1 MPPNSLRQNLG
12 YLNWLLNPRHG
23 LDASGIYDLL
33 STGSPTERGLY
44 LNLGYWRDAAT
55 IDEAS
60 DALAMLVAESGRMG
74 AQDRVLDCGFGFG
87 DQDILWAQT
96 LQPKQIIGLNIT
108 ESQVSIAQRRIAEA
122 GLQDQVDLRHGSAT
136 EMPIAANS
144 MDLVVALES
153 AFHFRTRERFFREAW
168 RVLRPGGRL
177 VTADIVPMPP
187 VRQRSARLKQ
197 QISWGLVASKFAIPN
212 QNIYTLPGYRSLLER
227 CGFEAITV
235 ESIRDQ
241 VYAPLHRYLVRHP
254 ERLLRLHPTI
264 RLVTKLALRSEAD
277 SVYAGLD
284 YLLSRSEKPS
294 ESRA

>member
-1 MPPNSLRQNLG
+1 MPPHPLRKNLG

-33 STGSPTERGLY
+33 STGSPTEHGLY
-44 LNLGYWRDAAT
+44 LNLGYWRDAST

-60 DALAMLVAESGRMG
+60 DALATLAAESGQMG
-74 AQDRVLDCGFGFG
+74 ARDTVLDCGFGFG

-96 LQPKQIIGLNIT
+96 LQPKRIIGLNIT
-108 ESQVSIAQRRIAEA
+108 ESQVAIARRRIAEA
-122 GLQDQVDLRHGSAT
+122 GLQEQVDLRHGSAT

-144 MDLVVALES
+144 VDLVVALES

-177 VTADIVPMPP
+177 VTADIVPMPA
-187 VRQRSARLKQ
+187 VSQRSARLKQ
-197 QISWGLVASKFAIPN
+197 RISWGLVASKFAIPD
-212 QNIYTLPGYRSLLER
+212 QNACTLPGYRSLLGR
-227 CGFEAITV
+227 CGFEAIAV
-235 ESIRDQ
+235 ESIREQ
-241 VYAPLHRYLVRHP
+241 VYEPLHRYLVRHP
-254 ERLLRLHPTI
+254 ERLLRLHPMV
-264 RLVTKLALRSEAD
+264 RLLTKAALRSEPA

>member
-1 MPPNSLRQNLG
+1 MPPQPLRQHLG
-12 YLNWLLNPRHG
+12 HLNWLLNPRHG

-33 STGSPTERGLY
+33 STGSPTEHGLY
-44 LNLGYWRDAAT
+44 LNLGYWRDAST

-60 DALAMLVAESGRMG
+60 DALATLAAESGQMG
-74 AQDRVLDCGFGFG
+74 ARDTVLDCGFGFG

-96 LQPKQIIGLNIT
+96 LQPKRIIGLNIT
-108 ESQVSIAQRRIAEA
+108 ESQVAIARRRIAEA
-122 GLQDQVDLRHGSAT
+122 GLQEQVDLRHGSAT

-144 MDLVVALES
+144 VDLVVALES

-177 VTADIVPMPP
+177 VTADIVPMPA

-197 QISWGLVASKFAIPN
+197 RVSWGLVASKFAIPD
-212 QNIYTLPGYRSLLER
+212 QNVYTLPGYRSLLER
-227 CGFEAITV
+227 CGFQAIAV

-254 ERLLRLHPTI
+254 ERLLRLHPMI
-264 RLVTKLALRSEAD
+264 RLVTKVALRSEPA

-294 ESRA
+294 ESCA